1 MSLTQRPVQIVAA
14 SAAISNVD
22 SPLEIVDAAGYEA
35 IPMPEK
41 GLTSIFVKKLYCDYS
56 FPFCS
61 VWLWPT
67 PRLNGQLEMWLF
79 AVMTQFA
86 SLADTISLPEG
97 YEAGLRWNLAVNL
110 APEYGRPIDQVV
122 LANAQNFKASLVQ
135 LNASNQMRSQAAG
148 YRYNPQRSKDFYG
161 DTNPCLSRRTGNQRA
176 AQGCQQSDCHY
187 APGGQLMPQT
197 RFCSFTSIGGI
208 PRRTCSYRLTRRS
221 SRLMRSVT
229 APEPGAPGRDRGRG
243 FDGTSAAPHSAGA
256 QVVDSHRC
264 LAP

>member
-1 MSLTQRPVQIVAA
+1 MRLNGAIAAGEILETNELNDALVSLNQMLSSWNTEGASLVGRSRLVISIAGGVNSYALTQRPVQIVAA

-35 IPMPEK
+35 IPVPEK

-135 LNASNQMRSQAAG
+135 LNASNQMRSQAPA
-148 YRYNPQRSKDFYG
+148 PV
-161 DTNPCLSRRTGNQRA
+161 A
-176 AQGCQQSDCHY
+176 AQ
-187 APGGQLMPQT
+187 
-197 RFCSFTSIGGI
+197 
-208 PRRTCSYRLTRRS
+208 
-221 SRLMRSVT
+221 
-229 APEPGAPGRDRGRG
+229 
-243 FDGTSAAPHSAGA
+243 
-256 QVVDSHRC
+256 
-264 LAP
+264 

>member
-1 MSLTQRPVQIVAA
+1 MATTVSDLIHSSMRLNGAIAAGEILETNELNDALVSLNQMLSSWNTEGASLVGRSRLVISIAGGVNSYALTQRPVQIVAA

-35 IPMPEK
+35 IPVPEK

-135 LNASNQMRSQAAG
+135 LNASNQMRSQAPA
-148 YRYNPQRSKDFYG
+148 PV
-161 DTNPCLSRRTGNQRA
+161 A
-176 AQGCQQSDCHY
+176 AQ
-187 APGGQLMPQT
+187 
-197 RFCSFTSIGGI
+197 
-208 PRRTCSYRLTRRS
+208 
-221 SRLMRSVT
+221 
-229 APEPGAPGRDRGRG
+229 
-243 FDGTSAAPHSAGA
+243 
-256 QVVDSHRC
+256 
-264 LAP
+264 